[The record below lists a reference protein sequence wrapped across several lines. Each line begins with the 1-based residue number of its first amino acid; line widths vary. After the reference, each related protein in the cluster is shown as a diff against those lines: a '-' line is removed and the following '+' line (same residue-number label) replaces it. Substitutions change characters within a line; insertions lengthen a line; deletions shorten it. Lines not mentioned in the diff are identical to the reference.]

1 MTTAPHIVGIGGT
14 TRVGS
19 STERALLA
27 ALASAEARGATTTA
41 FLGAD
46 LAAMPMYA
54 PEDPARTET
63 AERFCTEVARAD
75 GFIIASPAYH
85 GGVSGLVKNAL
96 DYVEDLR
103 EAERPYFDGR
113 AVGCIA
119 TGAGWQGVVVTL
131 GALRAITHSLRGWPT
146 PLGAGCN
153 SLEKPFGPDGTVTD
167 EKLAWQLET
176 VGAEVVQFARAQA
189 AAAAAVELITA

>member
-1 MTTAPHIVGIGGT
+1 MSTAPHIVGIGGT
-14 TRVGS
+14 TRPNS
-19 STERALLA
+19 STEKALQA
-27 ALASAEARGATTTA
+27 ALASAERAGATTTA

-54 PEDPARTET
+54 PEDPARTEG
-63 AERFCTEVARAD
+63 AERFVAEIARAD

-103 EAERPYFDGR
+103 EADRPYFDGR

-131 GALRAITHSLRGWPT
+131 GALRAITHALRGWPT
-146 PLGAGCN
+146 PLGAGVN
-153 SLEKPFGPDGTVTD
+153 SLDGPFGPDGEVLD
-167 EKLAWQLET
+167 DKIAWQLDT
-176 VGAEVVQFARAQA
+176 VGEEVVKFALAQA
-189 AAAAAVELITA
+189 AATAAEDLVTA

>member
-1 MTTAPHIVGIGGT
+1 MTIAPHVVGIGGT
-14 TRVGS
+14 TRPDS
-19 STERALLA
+19 STEKALRV
-27 ALASAEARGATTTA
+27 ALSAAEAAGATTSA

-54 PEDPARTET
+54 PEDPSRGSV
-63 AERFCTEVARAD
+63 AERFVAAIAAAD
-75 GFIIASPAYH
+75 GIIVASPAYH

-103 EAERPYFDGR
+103 EHERPYFDGR

-131 GALRAITHSLRGWPT
+131 ESLRSIAHALRGWPT

-153 SLEKPFGPDGTVTD
+153 SLEQPFGPDGQVRD
-167 EKLAWQLET
+167 EKLAWQLRT
-176 VGAEVVQFARAQA
+176 VGTEVVEFARSHA
-189 AAAAAVELITA
+189 AAEAVLTA